1 LTKKNTENNFSLIP
15 DTKKLGGSGGKEAT
29 HSAGKGLI
37 FHDWFPYLEGF
48 SQGFVHNLVDT
59 YIPNAKLI
67 IEPFAGVGTTP
78 IALAQRG
85 ISCSYCEVNPVLQ
98 HLIKTKSRALT
109 SAPAWPSLDD
119 FNKAVNAE
127 LIKFKNTK
135 PDKALAESYF
145 QCFKE
150 SAYFDSKALE
160 KVLKLKTIERSAP
173 PDLKDYFAVAIY
185 SSLLQGS
192 LLRRAGDVRFK
203 TEKELAKGTPD
214 ILELVQKKLL
224 LIGEQIFDSGSN
236 EKSKSLDFL
245 CGDSKELITREPKIL
260 ADGVITSPPYLNGTN
275 YFRNTRLELWFTEV
289 IKNQKDLRILR
300 DRAITAGINDVTK
313 ASGLTVLSE
322 AKKYFDEISKVCYDQ
337 RIPKM
342 IAAYFNDMKNVFL
355 GLQKSVKFNGI
366 ICVDIGDSIYSG
378 VHIPT
383 NKILMDIGRS
393 IGWTVVEEILLRE
406 RFSNDGTRLTQT
418 LMVFKND

>member
-1 LTKKNTENNFSLIP
+1 MSTKATKNPKLSPDREN
-15 DTKKLGGSGGKEAT
+15 LGGSRGKEAT

-48 SQGFVHNLVDT
+48 SQGFVYNLIDT

-98 HLIKTKSRALT
+98 HLINTKSKALT
-109 SAPAWPSLDD
+109 SKPAWPTLAA
-119 FNKAVNAE
+119 FNKAVDAE
-127 LIKFKNTK
+127 LIKLKRAK
-135 PDKALAESYF
+135 PDKALAESYV

-150 SAYFDSKALE
+150 SAYFEAEALE
-160 KVLKLKTIERSAP
+160 KVLKLKTIERSAH

-224 LIGEQIFDSGSN
+224 LIGEQIFDAGSSEN
-236 EKSKSLDFL
+236 SKSLDFL
-245 CGDSKELITREPKIL
+245 CGDSKELITRKPKFL

-289 IKNQKDLRILR
+289 IKNQTDLRMLR

-322 AKKYFDEISKVCYDQ
+322 AKKHFDEISKVCYDQ

-355 GLQKSVKFNGI
+355 GLQKSVKPKGI